1 MTTNTEPE
9 FEPLLSDVQAGE
21 LLDLHP
27 KTVQRLARAGDIPA
41 IRIGRYWRF
50 RASELNDWLET
61 LATGRK
67 KPSASV
73 VESSGQPALVGSE
86 RRI

>member
-1 MTTNTEPE
+1 MSSASPQ

-21 LLDLHP
+21 LLGLHP

-50 RASELNDWLET
+50 RASDLNDWLET

-67 KPSASV
+67 KPCASV